1 MKTQEIKLDQHFMNN
16 DLVLNKIVAAAK
28 INSKDFIFEIG
39 PGNGSLTKK
48 LLERNFNE
56 LLSVEKDENLKS
68 ELEKIKDKKFKLIID
83 DGLVQI
89 DKYKFTKLIANIPYS
104 ITEPLYTKILDKTL
118 DYVILLHGI
127 DFYKNIV
134 ERETK
139 WNYFVNAFYE
149 LTLIEEVP
157 GELFEP
163 PTKVKSVVVKLQL
176 KDMNLTKKE
185 EFFRRLWERKARLC
199 KNAIQFS
206 LLEAY
211 GMNKKDA
218 KLKVEKLD
226 LDKKTI
232 STKIENLSNE
242 EFLEVIRKLNLK

>member
-1 MKTQEIKLDQHFMNN
+1 MKTSQIKLDQHFMNN
-16 DLVLNKIVAAAK
+16 DLVLGKIVAAAK
-28 INSKDFIFEIG
+28 ITTKDFIFEIG

-48 LLERNFNE
+48 LLERNFKE
-56 LLSVEKDENLKS
+56 LLSVEFDETLKP
-68 ELEKIKDKKFKLIID
+68 ELEKIKDKKFKLIIN

-118 DYVILLHGI
+118 EFVVMLHGI

-139 WNYFVNAFYE
+139 WKYFVNSFYNVI
-149 LTLIEEVP
+149 LIDEVS
-157 GELFEP
+157 GDLFEP
-163 PTKVKSVVVKLQL
+163 PTKVKSAIVRLQL
-176 KDMNLTKKE
+176 RTDKLSKKE
-185 EFFRRLWERKARLC
+185 EFFQRLWERRSRLS
-199 KNAIQFS
+199 KNALTFS

-211 GMNKKDA
+211 KMLKKDA

-226 LDKKTI
+226 LDRKIVSK
-232 STKIENLSNE
+232 KIENLSND
-242 EFLEVIRKLNLK
+242 EFLEIIEKLNLK